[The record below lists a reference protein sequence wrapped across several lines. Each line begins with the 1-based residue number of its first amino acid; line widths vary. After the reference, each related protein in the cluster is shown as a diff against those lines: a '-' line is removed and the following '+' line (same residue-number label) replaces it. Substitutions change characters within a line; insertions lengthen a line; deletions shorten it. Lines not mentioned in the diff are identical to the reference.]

1 MCMFLMPD
9 PCLAED
15 SCPIVRERT
24 VQGGHLLKI
33 YRTQSTVSVVVD
45 VIGII
50 PSHLDHP
57 EKHGPLEGPHNHQHE
72 CVSKVDPCSHV
83 QGCNTEKIG
92 VFLTSVLTG
101 LTSAQGRRMPSCL
114 CCYRLYHHLTPKHV
128 AGGAESFNAAVV
140 LTRSLACIVAPE

>member
-24 VQGGHLLKI
+24 VQGGHVLKI

-57 EKHGPLEGPHNHQHE
+57 EKHGPLEEQNPSMQQLFLPGHWHVLLHRSRSDVATLSE
-72 CVSKVDPCSHV
+72 RPCM
-83 QGCNTEKIG
+83 
-92 VFLTSVLTG
+92 F
-101 LTSAQGRRMPSCL
+101 
-114 CCYRLYHHLTPKHV
+114 
-128 AGGAESFNAAVV
+128 
-140 LTRSLACIVAPE
+140 SL